1 MNLRKPIGYGVLGAV
16 LLATGIAAWQVHT
29 ASELHS
35 RVYRVGFGEDPPFQ
49 FRGDG
54 GTPTGVAIEIVKEAA
69 RRRGIHLEWVQP
81 EHFGASA
88 IEQGEADLWVLMTD
102 LPERHRSMYISEPY
116 LTMERCFVV
125 LKGSGFGSARDLEH
139 ARIGYRQSWSS
150 VPAKPGLPA
159 VSSNAAASS
168 NAGVSSNADELYVRA
183 HFPSATAVPLPIE
196 RPGTLVQPLA
206 EHAVDAELV
215 NKTVMAER
223 LASEGGHAALD
234 LINAPDAIG
243 PLSLGASFDA
253 QGAARAIRGE
263 MDRMAEDG
271 GMGRVTEPWGFFQT
285 ASLNVVGQLADAKRT
300 NRILVASVAG
310 LIGAMALIW
319 ILMGSWRR
327 QCNAVRDLTSR
338 LISAQEEER
347 MRIARDLHDDINQ
360 QLAVLSMSLG
370 RLNRS
375 SAASEPLGPQRID
388 ERQWEGLLSLV
399 DQIRRAVHRI
409 SHALHPE
416 LLELSGLRVAL
427 EALRR
432 DVAAASGMAVTL
444 DPGPLAETDGEPV
457 PAEIALCLYRVAQE
471 ALQNAVKHSESR
483 EVRISITRTAR
494 SLDLSVSDSGIG
506 VSSTALET
514 RMGLGL
520 VSMQER
526 ARLLNGS
533 LRIDSRT
540 EGPRRGTTVTLSV
553 PLPQAAK
560 IRFLSAI
567 QRRSFAAKTDVS

>member
-1 MNLRKPIGYGVLGAV
+1 MTEVRLRKPIAYAVLGAV
-16 LLATGIAAWQVHT
+16 LLAAGIAAWQVHVT
-29 ASELHS
+29 SELHS
-35 RVYRVGFGEDPPFQ
+35 RVYRVGYGEDPPFQ
-49 FRGDG
+49 LRGDG
-54 GTPTGVAIEIVKEAA
+54 ATPTGVAIEIVKEAA
-69 RRRGIHLEWVQP
+69 RRRGIHLEWVRP
-81 EHFGASA
+81 VHFAASA

-116 LTMERCFVV
+116 LTMERCFLV
-125 LKGSGFGSARDLEH
+125 LKDSGFASARDLEH

-150 VPAKPGLPA
+150 APAKPGPT
-159 VSSNAAASS
+159 
-168 NAGVSSNADELYVRA
+168 AGSSNADELYVRA

-196 RPGTLVQPLA
+196 RPGSLVQALA
-206 EHAVDAELV
+206 DHAVDAELV
-215 NKTVMAER
+215 NKTVITAR
-223 LASEGGHAALD
+223 LASERGQAALD

-243 PLSLGASFDA
+243 PLGLGASFDA
-253 QGAARAIRGE
+253 QRAAQAIRGE

-271 GMGRVTEPWGFFQT
+271 GMGRITEPWGFFQT
-285 ASLNVVGQLADAKRT
+285 ASLNVVRQLADAKRT
-300 NRILVASVAG
+300 NGILVVSVAG
-310 LIGAMALIW
+310 LIGAMALIAM
-319 ILMGSWRR
+319 LMGSWRR
-327 QCNAVRDLTSR
+327 QSNEVRDLTSR

-375 SAASEPLGPQRID
+375 SAASETLGPQRID
-388 ERQWEGLLSLV
+388 ERPWEGLLSLV

-432 DVAAASGMAVTL
+432 DVAAASGMAVSL
-444 DPGPLAETDGEPV
+444 DPGPLADTEGEPV

-483 EVRISITRTAR
+483 EVRISVSRTISLSRTSR

-506 VSSTALET
+506 IPSAALET
-514 RMGLGL
+514 RRGLGL

-526 ARLLNGS
+526 ARLLQGN

-553 PLPQAAK
+553 PLPQTAK
-560 IRFLSAI
+560 IRLLSGI
-567 QRRSFAAKTDVS
+567 HRRSFAAKTDVS